1 MKNKFFLLAIPLMF
15 FAASCK
21 KQPVACF
28 SASKNTV
35 DVGETVTFSHCATDA
50 SSYQWD
56 FGDGEKAEGES
67 ASHAWTKPG
76 VYVVQ
81 LKTLSKDKKK
91 FDKYSVAVTVNGN
104 NRYLTKIVLKKY
116 AEKKPDNSVW
126 DSPSIIPLVTVNP
139 EPDVYVRIG
148 LAAGGW
154 SFNTSTKTD
163 IKIADLPFTWNLTQ
177 QNIFMAADGWN
188 VDIRDDDSYG
198 TNLSFDSMNS
208 FFIANPATAG
218 SDGKIVLTDNSS
230 LYELEVY
237 YENR

>member
-1 MKNKFFLLAIPLMF
+1 MKNKIFLFVLPLIF
-15 FAASCK
+15 FAASCT
-21 KQPVACF
+21 KQPAACF
-28 SASKNTV
+28 SANKTTA
-35 DVGETVTFSHCATDA
+35 DIGETVTFSNCATDA

-56 FGDGEKAEGES
+56 FGDGSKAEGES
-67 ASHAWTKPG
+67 ASHTYTKAG
-76 VYVVQ
+76 VYIVQ

-91 FDKYSVAVTVNGN
+91 LDKYSVAITVNGN

-116 AEKKPDNSVW
+116 AETKPGGSDW
-126 DSPSIIPLVTVNP
+126 DSPSPIPGVTVNS
-139 EPDVYVRIG
+139 EPDVFVRLS

-163 IKIADLPFTWNLTQ
+163 IKSTELSYPWNLAQ

-188 VDIRDDDSYG
+188 VDIRDEDNFG
-198 TNLSFDSMNS
+198 TSSETMHL

-218 SDGKIVLTDNSS
+218 SEGKIVLKDNAN